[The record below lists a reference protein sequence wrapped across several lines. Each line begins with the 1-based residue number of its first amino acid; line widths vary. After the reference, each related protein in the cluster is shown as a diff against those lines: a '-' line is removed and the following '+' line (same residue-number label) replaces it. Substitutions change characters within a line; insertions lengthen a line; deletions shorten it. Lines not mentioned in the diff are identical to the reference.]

1 MSNANRNYFQ
11 LPFGVR
17 VAGSDPIDGDRGI
30 VYSITERDTL
40 ITNRRAHQGLQVW
53 VDTTD
58 NTRGLYILD
67 ELVVGDSINSK
78 WIRFTSGGTGNGTA
92 DGYVNSV
99 AYDTSNDD
107 LQFSGQDNGFSG
119 VVDISPVREIKAD
132 ITATTTVGGVPEG
145 ETFSGG
151 ADNFENILRKILT
164 PYVKSTISNLNINYS
179 NFTPLVGEVVSFN
192 TATWNIGVDSDGNL
206 PTQQIFNEY
215 FGSIAQGTTTA
226 TLTSIQNISSINV
239 GAVSP
244 NIQLTSKSG
253 DNTTLLGT
261 LSSTLYY
268 YDEFYFGTTNSDNI
282 IDFTNNFS
290 PTSTTNEVNV
300 KSKYKTYNAN
310 GYLNKQFNGDID
322 TNSNVNYTFFCL
334 PKSITQPSE
343 LILDGATG
351 VIKAFTKHEN
361 ISLSNGVT
369 NRMYTVYISNTTQ
382 AYNNTQ
388 VLTIKL

>member
-17 VAGSDPIDGDRGI
+17 VAGSDPIDGDRGV
-30 VYSITERDTL
+30 VYSITERDEL
-40 ITNRRAHQGLQVW
+40 VTNRRVHQGLQVW

-58 NTRGLYILD
+58 NTRGLYVLN
-67 ELVVGDSINSK
+67 ELVDGDPINSK
-78 WIRFTSGGTGNGTA
+78 WIRFTSGSTGNGTA

-99 AYDTSNDD
+99 AYDTLNDD

-119 VVDISPVREIKAD
+119 LVDISPVREIKTD

-151 ADNFENILRKILT
+151 TDNFENILRKILT
-164 PYVKSTISNLNINYS
+164 PYVKSTIRSLNVNY
-179 NFTPLVGEVVSFN
+179 NNTTPLVGEVVSFD
-192 TATWNIGVDSDGNL
+192 TATWVIGADSDGNL
-206 PTQQIFNEY
+206 PTQQMFNEH
-215 FGSIAQGTTTA
+215 FGSVAQG
-226 TLTSIQNISSINV
+226 LTSVTIPTVNISSTSI

-244 NIQLTSKSG
+244 NIQLSSKSG
-253 DNTTLLGT
+253 DGTTNLGT

-268 YDEFYFGTTNSDNI
+268 YDEFYFGTTNSDSI
-282 IDFTNNFS
+282 IDFTNNFAS
-290 PTSTTNEVNV
+290 NSTTNEVNV
-300 KSKYKTYNAN
+300 KSKHKTYNTN

-322 TNSNVNYTFFCL
+322 TNSNDNYTFFCL
-334 PKSITQPSE
+334 PESITQPSE

-361 ISLSNGVT
+361 IALNNSVT
-369 NRMYTVYISNTTQ
+369 SRMYTVYISNTTQ
-382 AYNNTQ
+382 AYNNSQ